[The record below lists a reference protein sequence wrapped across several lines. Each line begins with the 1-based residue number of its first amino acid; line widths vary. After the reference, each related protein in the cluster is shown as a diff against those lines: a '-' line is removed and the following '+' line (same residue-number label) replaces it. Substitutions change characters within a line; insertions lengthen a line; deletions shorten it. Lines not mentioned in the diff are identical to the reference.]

1 MVGEILLSKNKEQ
14 KLQAKLAKLDHQI
27 VKKFYDELD
36 NQGQD

>member
-14 KLQAKLAKLDHQI
+14 KLQAKLAKLDHWI
-27 VKKFYDELD
+27 VKKFYDEVD